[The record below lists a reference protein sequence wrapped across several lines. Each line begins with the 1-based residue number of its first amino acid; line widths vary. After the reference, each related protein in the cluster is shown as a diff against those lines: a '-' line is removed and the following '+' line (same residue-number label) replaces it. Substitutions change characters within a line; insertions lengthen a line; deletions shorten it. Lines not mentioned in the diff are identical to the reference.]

1 MISEAFMDKYSE
13 SHGIFMP
20 YLISDHSPALLKLP
34 NGMARRRKAFRFS
47 IFVTDDKEF
56 IPTVKKAWKLDIEGH
71 MMVNKL
77 RECLKD
83 SQAEVDKNP
92 HNDNVKSKSCQVHKE
107 YYDAMRDE
115 NNLLMQKAKI
125 EWLKDGDRNTEF
137 FHKIIKGRI
146 HKGRIMTICNEK
158 GKRFEN
164 EKRGIS
170 DVEVKNAMFDIED
183 SKAPDPDGY
192 TARFYKSAWSIIG
205 KDVCK
210 IQSPVKEL
218 FKGYN
223 RKQKIRK
230 VAFKIDLQKAYDT
243 IDWSTTK
250 FSININGERE
260 GYFSGGRGL
269 RQGDPMSPYLFT
281 LVMKGSYQYPL
292 ITKKI
297 SATDCK
303 PLIEKVKNRVLDWRN
318 KALSYSGRLQL
329 ITSALSSM
337 QVYWASVFLL
347 PKNMIYEINK
357 LFKGFLELTKGK
369 AKVSW
374 DSICKPKDQGG
385 LGIKNL
391 QEWNE
396 VLLIKK
402 LWNVV
407 SNKSW
412 KEMLRLRDKIRKHV
426 LWKIGDGN
434 SVNAWY
440 DNWDVRGPLCGIVTT
455 REIYEA
461 RMNVDTTV
469 VAGLI
474 AKEMKIS
481 LMEGG
486 VFHMAGKKQHDFQRG
501 KKRDV
506 KTMVQLIKEVIR
518 LKIAGFAVKD
528 SRTVQEV
535 EEKWNVKI
543 QRRMNSIV
551 V

>member
-1 MISEAFMDKYSE
+1 M
-13 SHGIFMP
+13 
-20 YLISDHSPALLKLP
+20 
-34 NGMARRRKAFRFS
+34 
-47 IFVTDDKEF
+47 
-56 IPTVKKAWKLDIEGH
+56 
-71 MMVNKL
+71 
-77 RECLKD
+77 
-83 SQAEVDKNP
+83 
-92 HNDNVKSKSCQVHKE
+92 
-107 YYDAMRDE
+107 
-115 NNLLMQKAKI
+115 I
-125 EWLKDGDRNTEF
+125 EW
-137 FHKIIKGRI
+137 
-146 HKGRIMTICNEK
+146 IM
-158 GKRFEN
+158 
-164 EKRGIS
+164 
-170 DVEVKNAMFDIED
+170 
-183 SKAPDPDGY
+183 
-192 TARFYKSAWSIIG
+192 
-205 KDVCK
+205 VC
-210 IQSPVKEL
+210 V
-218 FKGYN
+218 
-223 RKQKIRK
+223 
-230 VAFKIDLQKAYDT
+230 
-243 IDWSTTK
+243 STTK

-269 RQGDPMSPYLFT
+269 RQGDPMSPYLLT
-281 LVMKGSYQYPL
+281 LVMEGSYQYPL

-347 PKNMIYEINK
+347 QKNMIYEINK

-434 SVNAWY
+434 SINAWY

-469 VAGLI
+469 AGLI

-481 LMEGG
+481 LMEGIVRRIVRRIVFGAG
-486 VFHMAGKKQHDFQRG
+486 VYFIWQERNNRIFKEE
-501 KKRDV
+501 KRDV

-535 EEKWNVKI
+535 EERWNVKI
-543 QRRMNSIV
+543 QKKGK
-551 V
+551 